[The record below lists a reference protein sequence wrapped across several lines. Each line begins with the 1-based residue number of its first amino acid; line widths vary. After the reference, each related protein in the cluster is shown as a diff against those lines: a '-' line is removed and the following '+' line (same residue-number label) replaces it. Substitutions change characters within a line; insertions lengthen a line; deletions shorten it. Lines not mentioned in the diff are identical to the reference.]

1 MADAMLPLPGHSL
14 GGALA
19 QLAAHDI
26 STAAAAEGLHV
37 RVVCYTFGAP
47 RVGSSAREGD
57 YPLQQWTRPNERT
70 LHQLECERLRI
81 KCMTTLHPYAGW
93 QPRFC

>member
-1 MADAMLPLPGHSL
+1 MLLLPGHSL

-47 RVGSSAREGD
+47 RVTSSAKEAEVILHMQHAAH
-57 YPLQQWTRPNERT
+57 YTR
-70 LHQLECERLRI
+70 C
-81 KCMTTLHPYAGW
+81 C
-93 QPRFC
+93 

>member
-1 MADAMLPLPGHSL
+1 MNCMLPYKLDRTFCLGRTLLPLPGHSL

-26 STAAAAEGLHV
+26 STAAAAEGLYV

-47 RVGSSAREGD
+47 RVRFSAGVSWYMWPD
-57 YPLQQWTRPNERT
+57 VLQKQE
-70 LHQLECERLRI
+70 LLL
-81 KCMTTLHPYAGW
+81 LHPSRA
-93 QPRFC
+93 CV